1 MNQMKF
7 KMGLFFLSFILILN
21 FSIASGEPG
30 TQLDI
35 GIQEGISGDSSS
47 FKLIDQR
54 EIKLHNGLETASF
67 QANFTLTTTA
77 TLVDSENVVLNLVL
91 VTLPP
96 QPQTIMN
103 EVTARDNVPFLLGEV
118 NIKSGRVFRIY
129 LTPHI
134 VVLPPVEC
142 DLDTRVKEKEEWD
155 ELPSPHFFYHY
166 ILKSLADLQ
175 WSVIKGHTETEY
187 KRFRDTFGFTQPAM
201 DRMEYYL
208 LPCHVNEI
216 AWDQRF
222 NMGLDP
228 TRNKIYTIYT
238 LFEKSLDSP
247 GIGFTLFYRLWG
259 YAPPMLAEG
268 IGNYFSLSHYHTKKL
283 IASKQWVPLSQLELT
298 QNYRKQSPGVAF
310 WEASSFVRFL
320 VKSYNLDKFKQLYQS
335 ATDMTLDQVIRQ
347 VYQKNLSVLEK
358 EWLSYLKTQQDSISD
373 FYYLA
378 GMKTTNGHLDDAIEI
393 YHDML
398 SMFGQDNPGI
408 LRSLAYVYYLK
419 GDYEQAEK
427 YYLQVLSADTLNLEY
442 MRNLGNIASIQ
453 GDYDKAKRYYLRVI
467 SLDSTSVDARI
478 QLAEVQ
484 TITGDLLLA
493 KDNLERIETSK
504 LSSET
509 QVEIFSEL
517 GIIYQKLGETEPAQT
532 NFDKALF
539 YSKRFVVE
547 FSDSPISY
555 LKLGD
560 AFFNKSEVDS
570 AINFYKIAE
579 FLENTPYYRGKILLA
594 MGKAY
599 QEKNDEA
606 KAHEYFQEV
615 SDIPC
620 GYEEKKEAQK
630 LLMQNPKSGD
640 QN

>member
-1 MNQMKF
+1 MNKMEF
-7 KMGLFFLSFILILN
+7 KIGLILLAFILILN
-21 FSIASGEPG
+21 FSMASGEPG

-35 GIQEGISGDSSS
+35 AVKEGISGDSSS
-47 FKLIDQR
+47 FQLIDQR

-77 TLVDSENVVLNLVL
+77 TIVDSENVVLNLVL

-96 QPQTIMN
+96 QPQTIMK
-103 EVTARDNVPFLLGEV
+103 EVEARYDLPFLLGEV
-118 NIKSGRVFRIY
+118 NVKSGRVFQIY
-129 LTPHI
+129 LTPHT
-134 VVLPPVEC
+134 VDLPPAEC
-142 DLDTRVKEKEEWD
+142 DLDTRVKEKGEWD
-155 ELPSPHFFYHY
+155 ELPSAHFFYRY
-166 ILKSLADLQ
+166 ILNSLADLQ
-175 WSVIKGHTETEY
+175 WSTIKGHTETEY
-187 KRFRDTFGFTQPAM
+187 RRFREDFGFTRPAM

-216 AWDQRF
+216 AWDRRF

-228 TRNKIYTIYT
+228 TKNKIYTIYT

-259 YAPPMLAEG
+259 YAPPLLTEG
-268 IGNYFSLSHYHTKKL
+268 IGNYFSLSNYYTKKL
-283 IASKQWVPLSQLELT
+283 ITSKKWVPLSQLELT
-298 QNYRKQSPGVAF
+298 QNYRKQSPEVAF

-320 VKSYNLDKFKQLYQS
+320 VKSYNLDKFKQLYQK
-335 ATDMTLDQVIRQ
+335 ATDLTLDQVIRE
-347 VYQKNLSVLEK
+347 VYRKNLSALEK

-378 GMKTTNGHLDDAIEI
+378 GMKTTNGHLDDAIEL
-393 YHDML
+393 YRDML
-398 SMFGQDNPGI
+398 NLYGKDNPGI

-419 GDYEQAEK
+419 GDYDQAEK

-442 MRNLGNIASIQ
+442 MQNLGNIAGIL
-453 GDYDKAKRYYLRVI
+453 GDYDKARRYYLKEI
-467 SLDSTSVDARI
+467 SLDSTYVEARI
-478 QLAEVQ
+478 QLAKVQ
-484 TITGDLLLA
+484 TNTGDLLYA
-493 KDNLERIETSK
+493 KDNLERIETTK
-504 LSSET
+504 LGSES
-509 QVEIFSEL
+509 QVEIFSNL
-517 GIIYQKLGETEPAQT
+517 GIIYQKLGEVEPAKA

-539 YSKRFVVE
+539 YGRRFVVE
-547 FSDSPISY
+547 FPDSPISY

-579 FLENTPYYRGKILLA
+579 FLETKPYYRGKILLA

-599 QEKNDEA
+599 RQKQEEA
-606 KAHEYFQEV
+606 KAREYFQEV

-620 GYEEKKEAQK
+620 GYEEKTEAQK
-630 LLMQNPKSGD
+630 LLMPSSKSGS